1 MKTLKKNLD
10 KILYVC
16 AAVLALVAL
25 FLMFAPASVVEILGS
40 KTTYTGAQMAFGYEN
55 HGLTVFSA
63 SANILTYIL
72 FAIGMVSAIL
82 GIFAKSCKYPCYIAI
97 ACLLLAGIFSF
108 CVVPFSVTDVDKE
121 LLNLGAGA
129 ICSGVFGILAAIVCA
144 ANLVIKPKKK

>member
-1 MKTLKKNLD
+1 MKTLKKNID
-10 KILYVC
+10 KLLYGC
-16 AAVLALVAL
+16 AALLALVAIL
-25 FLMFAPASVVEILGS
+25 LMFAPASVVEAFG
-40 KTTYTGAQMAFGYEN
+40 KQTTYTGAQMAFGYET
-55 HGLTVFSA
+55 HGLTVFGA

-72 FAIGMVSAIL
+72 FALGLIFATL

-108 CVVPFSVTDVDKE
+108 CVVPFCVTEGDKG

-129 ICSGVFGILAAIVCA
+129 ICSGIFGILAALACA